1 VKRIAALISVIG
13 ISVFMT
19 GPALANS
26 LVATSPI
33 AGATLKVA
41 PSAVTITVEVMP
53 MDMGNE
59 ITVTDPTGRRVDDGT
74 LTVAGNEIIV
84 GMKEI
89 TESGVYK
96 VSYNI
101 ISEMDS
107 PLDGSFIFNF
117 STPSISTPSTSTP
130 STSTPQEVIPVT
142 PVKAEGSDFGTN
154 LFVIGLL
161 VISFAVL
168 VSLALYAR
176 KIFKER

>member
-1 VKRIAALISVIG
+1 MKRIAALISVIG

-117 STPSISTPSTSTP
+117 STPSISTPSISTP

>member
-1 VKRIAALISVIG
+1 
-13 ISVFMT
+13 MT

-117 STPSISTPSTSTP
+117 STPSISTPSISTP

>member
-1 VKRIAALISVIG
+1 MKRLAALIGAIG

-41 PSAVTITVEVMP
+41 PSAVTISVEITP

-59 ITVTDPTGRRVDDGT
+59 ITVSDPAGRRVDDGT
-74 LTVAGNEIIV
+74 LTVAGNDIIV
-84 GMKEI
+84 GMKPI
-89 TESGVYK
+89 TESGAYK

-101 ISEMDS
+101 ISEMDV
-107 PLDGSFIFNF
+107 PLEGSFIFNF
-117 STPSISTPSTSTP
+117 STTSI
-130 STSTPQEVIPVT
+130 STPQEVVPTT
-142 PVKAEGSDFGTN
+142 PAKAQGSDFGTN

-161 VISFAVL
+161 VVSFIVL
-168 VSLALYAR
+168 ISLALYAR

>member
-1 VKRIAALISVIG
+1 MKRIAALIGAIG

-41 PSAVTITVEVMP
+41 PSAVTITVEITP

-59 ITVTDPTGRRVDDGT
+59 ITVTVPAGRRVDDGT
-74 LTVAGNEIIV
+74 LTVAENEIII
-84 GMKEI
+84 GMKPI
-89 TESGVYK
+89 TESGAYK

-101 ISEMDS
+101 LSEMDV
-107 PLDGSFIFNF
+107 PLVGSFNFNF
-117 STPSISTPSTSTP
+117 STPSISTPEEVVPSTP
-130 STSTPQEVIPVT
+130 A
-142 PVKAEGSDFGTN
+142 KAQGSDFGTN

-161 VISFAVL
+161 VVSFAVL
-168 VSLALYAR
+168 VTLALYAR

>member
-1 VKRIAALISVIG
+1 MKRIAALIGAIG

-41 PSAVTITVEVMP
+41 PSAVTITVEVTP

-59 ITVTDPTGRRVDDGT
+59 ITVTDPDGRRVDDGT
-74 LTVAGNEIIV
+74 LTVAGNDIII
-84 GMKEI
+84 GMKPI
-89 TESGVYK
+89 TESGAYK

-101 ISEMDS
+101 LSEMDV
-107 PLDGSFIFNF
+107 PLVGSFNFNF
-117 STPSISTPSTSTP
+117 STPSISTPEEVVPSTP
-130 STSTPQEVIPVT
+130 AKV
-142 PVKAEGSDFGTN
+142 EGSDFGTN

-161 VISFAVL
+161 VVSFAVL
-168 VSLALYAR
+168 VTLALYAR

>member
-1 VKRIAALISVIG
+1 VKRIAALIGAIG

-41 PSAVTITVEVMP
+41 PSAVTITVEITP

-59 ITVTDPTGRRVDDGT
+59 ITVTDPAGRRVDDGT
-74 LTVAGNEIIV
+74 LTVAENEIII
-84 GMKEI
+84 GMKPI
-89 TESGVYK
+89 TESGAYK

-101 ISEMDS
+101 ISEMDV
-107 PLDGSFIFNF
+107 PLVGSFIFNF
-117 STPSISTPSTSTP
+117 STPSISTPEEVVPSTP
-130 STSTPQEVIPVT
+130 AKSQ
-142 PVKAEGSDFGTN
+142 GSDFGTN

-161 VISFAVL
+161 VASFVVL
-168 VSLALYAR
+168 VTLALYAR

>member
-1 VKRIAALISVIG
+1 VKRIAALIGVIG

-59 ITVTDPTGRRVDDGT
+59 ITVTDPNGRRVDDGT

-107 PLDGSFIFNF
+107 PLDGSFIFKF
-117 STPSISTPSTSTP
+117 STPSISTPE
-130 STSTPQEVIPVT
+130 EVIPAT
-142 PVKAEGSDFGTN
+142 PAKAEGSDFGTN

-161 VISFAVL
+161 VVSFVVL

>member
-1 VKRIAALISVIG
+1 VKRLAALIGAIG

-41 PSAVTITVEVMP
+41 PSAVTISVEITP

-59 ITVTDPTGRRVDDGT
+59 ITVTDPAGRRVDDGT
-74 LTVAGNEIIV
+74 LTVAGNDIIV
-84 GMKEI
+84 GMKPI
-89 TESGVYK
+89 TESGAYK

-101 ISEMDS
+101 ISEMDV
-107 PLDGSFIFNF
+107 PLEGSFIFNF
-117 STPSISTPSTSTP
+117 STTSI
-130 STSTPQEVIPVT
+130 STPQEVVPTT
-142 PVKAEGSDFGTN
+142 PAKAQGSDFGTN

-161 VISFAVL
+161 VVSFIVL
-168 VSLALYAR
+168 ISLALYAR

>member
-1 VKRIAALISVIG
+1 MKRIAALIGAIG

-41 PSAVTITVEVMP
+41 PSAVTITVEITP

-59 ITVTDPTGRRVDDGT
+59 ITVTDPAGRRVDDGT
-74 LTVAGNEIIV
+74 LTVAENEIII
-84 GMKEI
+84 GMKPI
-89 TESGVYK
+89 TESGAYK

-101 ISEMDS
+101 ISEMDV
-107 PLDGSFIFNF
+107 PLVGSFIFNF
-117 STPSISTPSTSTP
+117 STPSISTPEEVVPSTP
-130 STSTPQEVIPVT
+130 AKSQ
-142 PVKAEGSDFGTN
+142 GSDFGTN

-161 VISFAVL
+161 VASFVVL
-168 VSLALYAR
+168 VTLALYAR